1 MSRAWMSWAHIMGM
15 CAHSWAR
22 EEIVEREL
30 IGNEESLKQ
39 EVSLVG
45 KAVILHI
52 TDREFESPTSYP
64 HTHYLSAS
72 LMRHILINASCSLMN
87 VPAGTDAFMFDPIIW
102 ANVWVW
108 CLLYIIMYVES
119 ENVWSEYVEI
129 GIRVN
134 LRLSLFKSSS
144 LFTRIPSWAFSH
156 EW

>member
-1 MSRAWMSWAHIMGM
+1 
-15 CAHSWAR
+15 
-22 EEIVEREL
+22 
-30 IGNEESLKQ
+30 
-39 EVSLVG
+39 
-45 KAVILHI
+45 
-52 TDREFESPTSYP
+52 
-64 HTHYLSAS
+64 
-72 LMRHILINASCSLMN
+72 MN

-144 LFTRIPSWAFSH
+144 LFTRIIIQLKKKLSIFSLMVKT
-156 EW
+156 EIFEIPNNGSIPLRCFVKNKVT

>member
-1 MSRAWMSWAHIMGM
+1 MDMHV
-15 CAHSWAR
+15 AR
-22 EEIVEREL
+22 EEIVDREL

-87 VPAGTDAFMFDPIIW
+87 VPAGTDAFMSM
-102 ANVWVW
+102 NVV
-108 CLLYIIMYVES
+108 
-119 ENVWSEYVEI
+119 
-129 GIRVN
+129 
-134 LRLSLFKSSS
+134 
-144 LFTRIPSWAFSH
+144 AFMALMLCYDML
-156 EW
+156 

>member
-1 MSRAWMSWAHIMGM
+1 MLMSSYNGHDILVVISIHVAG
-15 CAHSWAR
+15 AR
-22 EEIVEREL
+22 EEIVDREL

-87 VPAGTDAFMFDPIIW
+87 VPAGTDAFMFDPII
-102 ANVWVW
+102 
-108 CLLYIIMYVES
+108 
-119 ENVWSEYVEI
+119 
-129 GIRVN
+129 
-134 LRLSLFKSSS
+134 
-144 LFTRIPSWAFSH
+144 
-156 EW
+156 